1 MTAYPSGYDT
11 FPAHGALMSDTPT
24 HDDSHILL
32 EEAVAALQAALGL
45 SPASSAATVAA
56 RIGRLDQV
64 VADRAAV
71 LAISS
76 PAIGQRVWEEAA
88 DRLWLRYNSTTW
100 AILGGSM
107 PRAAYT
113 EASITHGSGSN
124 SAWLAH
130 AISGWDA
137 VYDTD
142 AIRSGSNLVIPT
154 GMGGEYD
161 VSLAADVGAFGSGN
175 NKYGIRAVITNNSS
189 ATNEVSEVGE
199 LRIHTAPYGSVRA
212 GAKDRVR
219 LEAGATLQF
228 QTYWSHSGTP
238 ANCFFTNVKIA
249 VRMTDHIPTLT

>member
-1 MTAYPSGYDT
+1 MTAYPSGYDS

-64 VADRAAV
+64 VADRTAV

-107 PRAAYT
+107 PRASYT
-113 EASITHGSGSN
+113 ETGTITHGSGSN
-124 SAWLAH
+124 NAWLAH

-137 VYDTD
+137 VVDTD
-142 AIRSGSNLVIPT
+142 GFRSGSNLVIPT
-154 GMGGEYD
+154 GMGGDYQL
-161 VSLAADVGAFGSGN
+161 SLSANGPDQVTASGRLA
-175 NKYGIRAVITNNSS
+175 GVRALITSNTS
-189 ATNEVSEVGE
+189 ATNELGNVGVLALHAGGFGRQAVSH
-199 LRIHTAPYGSVRA
+199 L
-212 GAKDRVR
+212 VR
-219 LEAGATLQF
+219 LEAGATIQF
-228 QTYWSHSGTP
+228 QTFYFHNAT
-238 ANCFFTNVKIA
+238 AVNALFDTAKIDLHM
-249 VRMTDHIPTLT
+249 VSHIPTLT